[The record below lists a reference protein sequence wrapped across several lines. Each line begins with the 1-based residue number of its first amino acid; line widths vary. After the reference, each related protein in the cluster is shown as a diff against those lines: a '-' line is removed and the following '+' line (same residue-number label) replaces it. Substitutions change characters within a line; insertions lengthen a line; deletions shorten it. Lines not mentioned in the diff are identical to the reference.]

1 MKPIEVYSGK
11 TRSRLQKDSVVP
23 ILPHFGVRNGILKI
37 PLDLYLPTLLIMDD
51 TVLNRPGNKLARK
64 IIEVLLL
71 SYDILDSCLPS
82 LVKNSLSQ
90 TYEPQLIRV
99 ETQLVREQYI

>member
-1 MKPIEVYSGK
+1 
-11 TRSRLQKDSVVP
+11 
-23 ILPHFGVRNGILKI
+23 
-37 PLDLYLPTLLIMDD
+37 MDD